1 MWTARLTM
9 LGSSLIIRASN
20 KATGGLDMDYWQN
33 IQELVERVSQGESP
47 TTEEG
52 LKILHSNGAE
62 YTAYMAGA
70 HHLKELAYGDTAQLC
85 SIINAK
91 SGRCMEN
98 CSFCAQSAHH
108 QSSPPV
114 YPLKSRE
121 EIIEGARIAQEEGS
135 HCYGIVTSGTQ
146 PTFGDEFDT
155 VLSSITE
162 IRDRFDVEPSASLGL
177 LTEELAEALAG
188 AGCVTYHHNL
198 ETARSF
204 FPGIC
209 NTHDYEEDVKTVKV
223 AKAAGMKVC
232 CGGIFGLGE
241 SHAQRVELAATLRE
255 LDVDSIPLNFLNP
268 IAGTPLENHKSISAM
283 DCARAIT
290 MFRYFLPKKPI
301 SICGGRETN
310 LRELQSW
317 IFMAGAS
324 GTMIGNYLTTTG
336 RNREIDLQMF
346 KDIEVTTRGC

>member
-1 MWTARLTM
+1 
-9 LGSSLIIRASN
+9 
-20 KATGGLDMDYWQN
+20 
-33 IQELVERVSQGESP
+33 
-47 TTEEG
+47 
-52 LKILHSNGAE
+52 
-62 YTAYMAGA
+62 
-70 HHLKELAYGDTAQLC
+70 
-85 SIINAK
+85 
-91 SGRCMEN
+91 
-98 CSFCAQSAHH
+98 
-108 QSSPPV
+108 
-114 YPLKSRE
+114 
-121 EIIEGARIAQEEGS
+121 
-135 HCYGIVTSGTQ
+135 
-146 PTFGDEFDT
+146 
-155 VLSSITE
+155 
-162 IRDRFDVEPSASLGL
+162 

-204 FPGIC
+204 FPEIC
-209 NTHDYEEDVKTVKV
+209 NTHDYEEDVKTVRV

-241 SHAQRVELAATLRE
+241 SLAQRVELAATLRE

-301 SICGGRETN
+301 SICGGRESN

-324 GTMIGNYLTTTG
+324 GTMIGNYLTTSG
-336 RNREIDLQMF
+336 RNRELDLQMF